1 MMELCVTYQVLLLL
15 SLTSSASMAEL
26 KESLLWVVLE
36 ACVVLVWAGG
46 GVVVVV
52 VVLDVALRAAGCI
65 CACCCCCCPGGCDC
79 CRSRRSDAEVG
90 AEKERSTSR
99 AARPTERRDEPLVRM
114 LVESWKD
121 CTRHKQ
127 WGLRRGA

>member
-1 MMELCVTYQVLLLL
+1 
-15 SLTSSASMAEL
+15 
-26 KESLLWVVLE
+26 
-36 ACVVLVWAGG
+36 
-46 GVVVVV
+46 
-52 VVLDVALRAAGCI
+52 
-65 CACCCCCCPGGCDC
+65 
-79 CRSRRSDAEVG
+79 VG